1 MMKQVN
7 IKIPFRMLGLLL
19 GLFLSVGAFA
29 QITVKGH
36 VKDSQGEP
44 IIGATIR
51 IAGQSTGGTISDF
64 DGNFTLQAKQGAT
77 LTISSV
83 GYQQATATAAPS
95 VVVTLLDDAQVLENV
110 VVLYE
115 PPRMLYVEDHI
126 HGSFYLDDKY
136 SRANC
141 NVVWEE
147 MNLPEGVFLKVH
159 VD

>member
-1 MMKQVN
+1 MKKTHTLLMTALALLLMAGCAEHEEIAFEGVIVGTRN
-7 IKIPFRMLGLLL
+7 CTGMLMDDNAGLLVA
-19 GLFLSVGAFA
+19 LSSP
-29 QITVKGH
+29 
-36 VKDSQGEP
+36 DS
-44 IIGATIR
+44 IGGR
-51 IAGQSTGGTISDF
+51 LVSSTGE
-64 DGNFTLQAKQGAT
+64 
-77 LTISSV
+77 
-83 GYQQATATAAPS
+83 
-95 VVVTLLDDAQVLENV
+95 VLENV